1 MNHNTQETNHQFP
14 AKRLIVKSGT
24 KAWIVVLFISIPL
37 LLIIIYLITIYSLF
51 WKDDAHDRSGNLF
64 IKQYVLFETKQKIY
78 ILQTSP

>member
-1 MNHNTQETNHQFP
+1 MNHDTQETNHQFP

-24 KAWIVVLFISIPL
+24 KAWIVVLFITIPL

-64 IKQYVLFETKQKIY
+64 IKEQISLRNFKWHKKI
-78 ILQTSP
+78 